1 MVGQPRKILW
11 WFVICFFSALG
22 AVTAKL
28 WLLVPNKEVSSPAI
42 NVKPT
47 GTVAGAMI
55 SLVPVSSMTPTL
67 TAVPTPSPELSV
79 TTQPTST
86 PIEISVTPTSITTSV
101 FGLQNS
107 AFNQG
112 LEAWQSQGEVKVLP
126 VSQEARGVLPAEFK
140 YFVRLSSATN
150 FDWLGAHQLTQQFQI
165 PQDATSLEFWYRI
178 WTEETE
184 LGFDSPCLVGLINQ
198 QPIVWFSAAE
208 SRSVGEA
215 PIWKHLIV
223 PLPAQATAPVTLSF
237 MAGQT
242 GDQSGATW
250 VDLVGLSL
258 SQSATSIDHYR
269 SDNPLKLSISSRLG
283 ISHLAD
289 PDEVLPDFS
298 GLLDSLNKPQFGDS
312 ASLFLPEIGAEFLL
326 KKPDWQPT
334 GNAFQPEILAPEFWP
349 LTSVFYQPEV
359 SLSAV
364 KEKLQNHPTTP
375 IYLLLKSLQNQI
387 QQLLP
392 VDFTPG

>member
-1 MVGQPRKILW
+1 M
-11 WFVICFFSALG
+11 
-22 AVTAKL
+22 
-28 WLLVPNKEVSSPAI
+28 
-42 NVKPT
+42 
-47 GTVAGAMI
+47 
-55 SLVPVSSMTPTL
+55 
-67 TAVPTPSPELSV
+67 
-79 TTQPTST
+79 
-86 PIEISVTPTSITTSV
+86 
-101 FGLQNS
+101 
-107 AFNQG
+107 
-112 LEAWQSQGEVKVLP
+112 
-126 VSQEARGVLPAEFK
+126 
-140 YFVRLSSATN
+140 SSATN
-150 FDWLGAHQLTQQFQI
+150 FEWLGAHQLTQQFQI
-165 PQDATSLEFWYRI
+165 SQDATSLEFWYRI

-208 SRSVGEA
+208 FRSVSDA

-223 PLPAQATAPVTLSF
+223 PLPAQAMAPVTLSF

-242 GDQSGATW
+242 GDQFGATW
-250 VDLVGLSL
+250 VDLAGLSL
-258 SQSATSIDHYR
+258 SQSPTLADHSR
-269 SDNPLKLSISSRLG
+269 SDNPLKLSISNRLG
-283 ISHLAD
+283 ISHFAS
-289 PDEVLPDFS
+289 PDEVLPNFS
-298 GLLDSLNKPQFGDS
+298 GLLESLNKPQFGDT

-349 LTSVFYQPEV
+349 LTSVFYQPEL